1 MPNLDALARELN
13 ALLHTETRSLLQHV
27 ETEAQP
33 YYSPDDY
40 RLWKMLR
47 NMRHLNDEHARRIS
61 ALLTELELPERPGPF
76 DVSVAGFHYVD
87 LRTLLPKLVDEK
99 RRQVARYERALEAA
113 KDWRQVTVE
122 LAALLTENRE
132 QLGQLSAHLRG
143 QRGQMAGA

>member
-1 MPNLDALARELN
+1 MSNLDVLARELN
-13 ALLHTETRSLLQHV
+13 AVLHTETRSLLQHV

-33 YYSPDDY
+33 YYAPADY

-47 NMRHLNDEHARRIS
+47 AMRHSDDEHAQRLS
-61 ALLTELELPERPGPF
+61 SLLAELELPERPGTF
-76 DVSVAGFHYVD
+76 DLSVAGFHYVD

-143 QRGQMAGA
+143 QRGQKAGA